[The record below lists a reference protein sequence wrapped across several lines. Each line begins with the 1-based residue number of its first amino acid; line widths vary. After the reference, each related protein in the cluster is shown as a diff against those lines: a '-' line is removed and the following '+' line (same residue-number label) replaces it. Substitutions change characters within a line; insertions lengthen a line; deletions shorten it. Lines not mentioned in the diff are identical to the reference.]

1 MTVARLQIVLL
12 ILIAIASV
20 GALALLQM
28 DADRRIVDAC
38 VAIGFTATF
47 LAMFLNFRR
56 Q

>member
-12 ILIAIASV
+12 IIIAIAVV
-20 GALALLQM
+20 GVLALLQV
-28 DADRRIVDAC
+28 DADRSIVDAC
-38 VAIGFTATF
+38 VAIGSAATF

>member
-12 ILIAIASV
+12 IIIAIASV

-28 DADRRIVDAC
+28 DADQRIVDAG
-38 VAIGFTATF
+38 VAIGFAATF
-47 LAMFLNFRR
+47 LAIFMHLSR